1 MLQDFFGEYYNII
14 GGVSLGTIALVFW
27 RIMAFFKK
35 DKYLLP
41 FVNIAKTKATEI
53 FGVANVTAFLRIAKD
68 VKINEFE
75 AAFKEYVDR
84 FANLETL
91 LQILMQNQLA
101 LGVYDDNPDLKE
113 MIESLL

>member
-41 FVNIAKTKATEI
+41 FVNIAKTKATESDLYLPGNRHRMMKI
-53 FGVANVTAFLRIAKD
+53 PEIIPDALRRHGARL
-68 VKINEFE
+68 F
-75 AAFKEYVDR
+75 R
-84 FANLETL
+84 
-91 LQILMQNQLA
+91 
-101 LGVYDDNPDLKE
+101 
-113 MIESLL
+113 